1 MVTGASTTRSSVY
14 TIQSKEKSTIEV
26 GQGNVK
32 LTFSTDEGKM
42 INYVNS
48 RSLVCA
54 PPQSISVIILSLLPP
69 DISVSLLL
77 KVEESVQQSYSF
89 YNGYNGSYDKPPLI
103 PQVYAY

>member
-1 MVTGASTTRSSVY
+1 MSIAEAWYVLDLKASRLLSYLMLKFSS
-14 TIQSKEKSTIEV
+14 
-26 GQGNVK
+26 
-32 LTFSTDEGKM
+32 
-42 INYVNS
+42 
-48 RSLVCA
+48 
-54 PPQSISVIILSLLPP
+54 PSLLPP